1 MTWWHAVVEA
11 RHELMN
17 PTSPEKIRLLGER
30 LGLGPD
36 SHVLDIASG
45 SGGPALLLAET
56 FGCRLTCV
64 ERAPEFVATARE
76 RTAAAGLA
84 DRIEIVEAD
93 AATYELG
100 RYDAA
105 LCIGATFVYG
115 GLVPTLERLRPVA
128 PLLAVGEPYW
138 RVWPLP
144 PDPFAGGHERTDE
157 SEWLPLLETVE
168 RIESTGVRVVSL
180 IASAIGIAAGLALDA
195 LIPSGGSIP
204 FVATPGR
211 LLTSSGYVIIASL
224 LGCAFSLRRVLNV
237 DPAAAIGGGDG

>member
-11 RHELMN
+11 RHELQN
-17 PTSPEKIRLLGER
+17 PTSPEKIRELGKR
-30 LGLGPD
+30 LGLGAD

-45 SGGPALLLAET
+45 NGGPALILAET

-76 RTAAAGLA
+76 RTAAAGLD

-100 RYDAA
+100 RFDAA
-105 LCIGATFVYG
+105 LCIGATFAYG
-115 GLVPTLERLRPVA
+115 GLVPTLERLRPAA

-144 PDPFAGGHERTDE
+144 AVPEAEGEERTDE
-157 SEWLPLLETVE
+157 GEWLPLQPTVE
-168 RIESTGVRVVSL
+168 RFESTGVRVVSL
-180 IASAIGIAAGLALDA
+180 IASTEDDWDRYESLHWLTLDDWLAANPGHPQADEFRARGAAHRARYLAWERAVMGWAI
-195 LIPSGGSIP
+195 
-204 FVATPGR
+204 FVCR
-211 LLTSSGYVIIASL
+211 S
-224 LGCAFSLRRVLNV
+224 
-237 DPAAAIGGGDG
+237 

>member
-11 RHELMN
+11 RHELQN
-17 PTSPEKIRLLGER
+17 PTSAEKIRELGTWLR
-30 LGLGPD
+30 LGPE

-45 SGGPALLLAET
+45 NGGPALVLAEM
-56 FGCRLTCV
+56 FGCRITCV

-76 RTAAAGLA
+76 RAAAAGLE

-115 GLVPTLERLRPVA
+115 GLVPTLERLRAAAPVV
-128 PLLAVGEPYW
+128 AVGEPYW

-144 PDPFAGGHERTDE
+144 PAPEGDRLQRTAE
-157 SEWLPLLETVE
+157 EEFLPLPATIE
-168 RIESTGVRVVSL
+168 RAESAGVRVVSL
-180 IASAIGIAAGLALDA
+180 VASSEDDWDRYESLHWQVLDEWLAANPDHPQAEEFRARGAAERARYLGWERAVLGWAI
-195 LIPSGGSIP
+195 
-204 FVATPGR
+204 FVCRT
-211 LLTSSGYVIIASL
+211 
-224 LGCAFSLRRVLNV
+224 
-237 DPAAAIGGGDG
+237 